1 MAVTVRIFNSNTSII
16 LIASGFIDEGV
27 IETIKREAWDNDI
40 IHTIELIPDPAM
52 DAKGNQGGFTA
63 LGAKVD
69 DYESEKFKYWIEVML
84 QNQNVLIRLKLAGKW
99 PPGVH
104 AVES

>member
-1 MAVTVRIFNSNTSII
+1 ME
-16 LIASGFIDEGV
+16 DV
-27 IETIKREAWDNDI
+27 IETIKREAWDNDK

-84 QNQNVLIRLKLAGKW
+84 QNQNVLIRLKVAGKW
-99 PPGVH
+99 PPGDH